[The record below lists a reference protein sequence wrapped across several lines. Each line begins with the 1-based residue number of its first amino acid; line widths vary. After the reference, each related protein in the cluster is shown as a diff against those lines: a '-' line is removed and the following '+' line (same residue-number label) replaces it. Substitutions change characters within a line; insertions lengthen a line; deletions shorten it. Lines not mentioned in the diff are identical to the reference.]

1 MAALTSC
8 LDRYA
13 SGYELK
19 DGEKWPPKATKDTF
33 NQRMAR
39 WFFFRPY
46 LGVVMGP
53 VFTWGTD
60 ILVKDAS
67 SLTNSATHLGFAAFV
82 GGLLAKSIIDVIK
95 GVFKNIFKS

>member
-1 MAALTSC
+1 
-8 LDRYA
+8 
-13 SGYELK
+13 
-19 DGEKWPPKATKDTF
+19 
-33 NQRMAR
+33 
-39 WFFFRPY
+39 
-46 LGVVMGP
+46 MGP

-67 SLTNSATHLGFAAFV
+67 FFINSATHLGFAAFV